1 MKVLTHRMTSTEQVS
16 RFIRSSFRSVWSLEV
31 LLLLKRER
39 RPWTDEDIIT
49 ALRASDLIVSQSLEG
64 LSTAGLVVTDQEGLS
79 EYRPSNEAAG
89 QLVDESEKLYAQ
101 SPDAVRR
108 LILGSSTSGLAAFAD
123 AFRLRKD

>member
-1 MKVLTHRMTSTEQVS
+1 MTSREQVE

-31 LLLLKRER
+31 LLLLKRAPR
-39 RPWTDEDIIT
+39 SWTSDELV
-49 ALRASDLIVSQSLEG
+49 ASLRASELLVSQSLAA
-64 LSTAGLVVTDQEGLS
+64 LSDAGLVVTDAAGAA

-89 QLVDESEKLYAQ
+89 ALVDAAERLYGQ

-108 LILGSSTSGLAAFAD
+108 LILGSPSSGLAAFAD